1 MTSAG
6 RVVTDFF
13 HSEMWKVT
21 ALSRLKGHCLT
32 PKAGLQHD
40 VQEFRF
46 QTDFILERRQGDV
59 AAKFHINFKQD
70 LLPSRGSNRKAEYF
84 SFIAVS
90 QVPPCE
96 AFLLSH
102 PTTLKAQTACA
113 AQGPWQFPKLAIT
126 QPLYALLTDVVIERK
141 RSGLRCKY

>member
-46 QTDFILERRQGDV
+46 QMDSERRQGDV
-59 AAKFHINFKQD
+59 AAKFHINFKH
-70 LLPSRGSNRKAEYF
+70 SC
-84 SFIAVS
+84 S
-90 QVPPCE
+90 QVVVRIGKPSTSDS
-96 AFLLSH
+96 LLS
-102 PTTLKAQTACA
+102 LKS
-113 AQGPWQFPKLAIT
+113 LH
-126 QPLYALLTDVVIERK
+126 VK
-141 RSGLRCKY
+141 RSS

>member
-6 RVVTDFF
+6 RAVTEFF

-32 PKAGLQHD
+32 PKAGLQQD

-59 AAKFHINFKQD
+59 AAKFHINFKH
-70 LLPSRGSNRKAEYF
+70 SC
-84 SFIAVS
+84 S
-90 QVPPCE
+90 QVVVRIGKPSTSNS
-96 AFLLSH
+96 LLS
-102 PTTLKAQTACA
+102 LKS
-113 AQGPWQFPKLAIT
+113 LH
-126 QPLYALLTDVVIERK
+126 VK
-141 RSGLRCKY
+141 RSF